1 VYRLTPVGRQQL
13 REESGSWKQFVLA
26 VAKVLDATEQPA

>member
-1 VYRLTPVGRQQL
+1 LTTPGRQQL

-26 VAKVLDATEQPA
+26 VGKVLEAKEQPV